1 MNLYQVFLELI
12 VGRLVLRLPPEELR
26 EINKMI
32 VRNLENAQVQEED
45 NAPYGL

>member
-1 MNLYQVFLELI
+1 VLLELI

-26 EINKMI
+26 EINRMI
-32 VRNLENAQVQEED
+32 VRNLENAKVQEED